1 MSINWHTSF
10 QLSQVWGINT
20 AIALG

>member
-10 QLSQVWGINT
+10 QLSQVWWINT